1 METKKQKATMKRF
14 KTIDGLIIPGEV
26 RILDPEVERK
36 INEELEEL
44 NTIRIINEFNAIQ
57 ESKKILIL

>member
-1 METKKQKATMKRF
+1 MRKNNMKRF
-14 KTIDGLIIPGEV
+14 KTIDDLILPGEV

-44 NTIRIINEFNAIQ
+44 NRIRIINEFNAIQ
-57 ESKKILIL
+57 EAKKILIL

>member
-1 METKKQKATMKRF
+1 MKRF
-14 KTIDGLIIPGEV
+14 KTIDDLIIPGEV

-44 NTIRIINEFNAIQ
+44 NRIRLINEFNAIQ
-57 ESKKILIL
+57 EAKKILIL